1 MVPGA
6 SYLLRNTICCLIWL
20 VLAATPGIAA
30 VDADDWAAFLGA
42 RGEDE
47 PAATEVI
54 GMSAEELESYAAEQE
69 LDVAADEEKPD
80 VFIRSRR
87 RAVIREMKFATDWD
101 CDPTAVPAMVDQ
113 FRRLTGMDAQALIP
127 CKPLTFDSPDLFDYP
142 FVYMTAHYAFKFSD
156 AEADGFRRYVE
167 RGGFVMADDCLYGQT
182 FGPAFAG
189 EMQKIFPETKLAEID
204 HKDPVAGMV
213 LKQKFSFQA
222 GEAGI
227 PRVFMNQNPWL
238 GISLGG
244 NLGVLHTVQ
253 DIGCYWEISSPPTPS
268 NPLGAGMHGKDT
280 MEPGSRIVAYQLGVN
295 VILFSMLH

>member
-1 MVPGA
+1 
-6 SYLLRNTICCLIWL
+6 

-189 EMQKIFPETKLAEID
+189 EMQKIFPETKLTEID